1 MFSTLSPTDAAA
13 STMLTMMGGEFN
25 LCGFF
30 VLTSCWLNCFSFLV
44 PNLFFF
50 VLQEPSLL
58 SFSFICPFL
67 VALLGPPQSPH
78 QSLAVWSLEQ
88 LALAKL
94 FLHCWPLTDWPSAH
108 TSLDHLPL
116 DHLPLAKWPTWL
128 LLLSPVMSFS
138 SLLKSTSISPSISVT
153 ITR

>member
-1 MFSTLSPTDAAA
+1 MFSTWSPTDAAD
-13 STMLTMMGGEFN
+13 STMLIMMGGQFN
-25 LCGFF
+25 LYGFF

-58 SFSFICPFL
+58 SFSIIFPFL

-88 LALAKL
+88 LALAKVIPSL
-94 FLHCWPLTDWPSAH
+94 LTPDW
-108 TSLDHLPL
+108 
-116 DHLPLAKWPTWL
+116 LALGTQIPGSPATGSPATGSPAPESPAPGKVASWL
-128 LLLSPVMSFS
+128 LSLSAVMSFS
-138 SLLKSTSISPSISVT
+138 SLLKST
-153 ITR
+153 